1 MSDAALE
8 AGLAEAAPAR
18 ESAGWR
24 ALQAVFY
31 AFVLWIP
38 IETLVVFDAN
48 SRDPQHGGITI
59 SKILGLLLFALA
71 IVEWRRAFERIPAT
85 FWMIVWY
92 AGVLA
97 LSELWV
103 PRWLGGKFRAN
114 ELTLVQM
121 VGMFVIASNL
131 LRDSKYRASLLRF
144 YGWWSA
150 LVALSMILGVFG
162 HQFEDVEGRFTLLG
176 EDPNFTAG
184 MFALGAVCIA
194 GNRKLREAR
203 YFLLRLGTALLA
215 LGALTAAI
223 LDTGSRGGLLS
234 FTAGILGLTLCGSK
248 SSRHK
253 RLLLGGGLVILLSG
267 MVAEEFARG
276 STTAHRL
283 QRSWDEGDTAGR
295 TEIWTYTREMIAERP
310 LLGYGGV
317 NNFYTLG
324 SRLNFDQGGF
334 YYRDTHNLLY
344 AVLTEVGLIGG
355 VPFFA
360 AMCVMLWLAWRY
372 GGRSDDGVPF
382 ALMCVLFTMNASIT
396 GYHQKIFWVV
406 AAAAVACGLDSGVE
420 EPAEAVREEA
430 GVL

>member
-1 MSDAALE
+1 MDAALE
-8 AGLAEAAPAR
+8 GPIAGAPDAAET
-18 ESAGWR
+18 AGWR
-24 ALQAVFY
+24 ALKAVFY

-38 IETLVVFDAN
+38 IETMVVFDQN
-48 SRDPQHGGITI
+48 SRDPQHGGVTI
-59 SKILGLLLFALA
+59 SKLLGLALFGLA
-71 IVEWRRAFERIPAT
+71 IVEWRRAFQKISPA

-92 AGVLA
+92 AAVLA

-103 PRWLGGKFRAN
+103 PRWLAGKFRAN

-121 VGMFVIASNL
+121 VGLFVISSNL
-131 LRDSKYRASLLRF
+131 LKDGKYRASLLRF

-150 LVALSMILGVFG
+150 VVAATMVLGVFG

-194 GNRKLREAR
+194 GNKKLREANF
-203 YFLLRLGTALLA
+203 FLPRLGAAMAA
-215 LGALTAAI
+215 LGVSTAAI
-223 LDTGSRGGLLS
+223 LETGSRGGLLS
-234 FTAGILGLTLCGSK
+234 FAAGIFGLTLCGSK
-248 SSRHK
+248 VSRRK
-253 RLLLGGGLVILLSG
+253 RMLLGGGLVILLSG

-295 TEIWTYTREMIAERP
+295 TEIWELSRKMVSERP

-317 NNFYTLG
+317 NNFYELG
-324 SRLNFDQGGF
+324 ARLNFDYGGF
-334 YYRDTHNLLY
+334 YYRDTHNLLL
-344 AVLTEVGLIGG
+344 AVLTEVGYVGG
-355 VPFFA
+355 LPFLGAMLFA
-360 AMCVMLWLAWRY
+360 LWLAWRY

-382 ALMCVLFTMNASIT
+382 ALMCVLFMMNSSIT
-396 GYHQKIFWVV
+396 GYHQKIFWIVL
-406 AAAAVACGLDSGVE
+406 AAAAACGYDAGELPD
-420 EPAEAVREEA
+420 PQAETGGN